1 MRSFIAKPAVAPLLA
16 LMCALVG
23 CKSAPPPPPPLKPP
37 KISMSVT
44 VGADVNPDLN
54 GKAAPVVVR
63 IYQLKDDAA
72 FTAADFFALY
82 DKEQMTLGPAL
93 IERREFELAP
103 GEQRSFDYPVPND
116 ARFIG
121 AIAAFRDIRN
131 AQWRAV
137 APAPKQE
144 PQKEAKKIPLAVAVE
159 RLKIT
164 LSTMN

>member
-1 MRSFIAKPAVAPLLA
+1 MRTSIAKPAVATLAA
-16 LMCALVG
+16 LMCALAG
-23 CKSAPPPPPPLKPP
+23 CKSAPPPLKPP
-37 KISMSVT
+37 KVSMSVT
-44 VGADVNPDLN
+44 VGAAVNPDLT

-82 DKEQMTLGPAL
+82 DKEQLTLGPAL

-103 GEQRSFDYPVPND
+103 GEQRSFDYPVPAD

-159 RLKIT
+159 RLQIT

>member
-1 MRSFIAKPAVAPLLA
+1 MRTFIAKSAVALLVPA
-16 LMCALVG
+16 LLCALAG
-23 CKSAPPPPPPLKPP
+23 CKSAPPPLKPP
-37 KISMSVT
+37 KISMSVV
-44 VGADVNPDLN
+44 VGADVNPDLT

-144 PQKEAKKIPLAVAVE
+144 LQKEAKKIPLAVAVE

>member
-1 MRSFIAKPAVAPLLA
+1 MRTLMAKPAVATLLA
-16 LMCALVG
+16 LMCALSG
-23 CKSAPPPPPPLKPP
+23 CKSAPPVLKPP
-37 KISMSVT
+37 KISMSVSM
-44 VGADVNPDLN
+44 GADVNPDLN

-72 FTAADFFALY
+72 FSAADFFALY

-93 IERREFELAP
+93 IERQEFELAP
-103 GEQRSFDYPVPND
+103 GEQRTFDYPVPPD

-159 RLKIT
+159 RLTIT